1 MKKILLLSLLFT
13 TPAFAYYIEN
23 IPNACATINNDKIA
37 VFQTNTYTCANGYF
51 LPANTAGCQPC
62 PNGYT
67 CGGGSF
73 VFNETLAQGLENNAP
88 TNQNISKACSRNETI
103 RNKVAVFTPNVIN
116 LNWYLD
122 ENATTPMSVPTA
134 SQQCTYDTKIV
145 LPPEPTRP
153 GYIFS
158 GWRLRKNN

>member
-1 MKKILLLSLLFT
+1 MKKLLLLFLILFT
-13 TPAFAYYIEN
+13 TPAFAYYTEN
-23 IPNACATINNDKIA
+23 IPNACASLMADA
-37 VFQTNTYTCANGYF
+37 VLVPIEYECNAGYF
-51 LPANTAGCQPC
+51 LPANTTGCHAC

-67 CGGGSF
+67 CSGGTYA
-73 VFNETLAQGLENNAP
+73 FNETLSQGLVHNGFVTQKLDKTCAS
-88 TNQNISKACSRNETI
+88 NIGHVAD
-103 RNKVAVFTPNVIN
+103 AVFTPNVIN

-122 ENATTPMSVPTA
+122 ENATTPMTVPTA

-158 GWRLRKNN
+158 GWKLRKNN